1 MDTAYILPGPVLSSS
16 SLAAAT
22 ARTTIGVLGIDL
34 AGKAHSDMSDI
45 ARSSWGQPWHRARLA
60 TQVGS

>member
-1 MDTAYILPGPVLSSS
+1 MDAAYILPDPVLSSS
-16 SLAAAT
+16 SLATAA

-45 ARSSWGQPWHRARLA
+45 ARSS
-60 TQVGS
+60 